1 MVGFIKDKT
10 VNVLKA
16 IDIENLK
23 KAIPEAELESFEE
36 TLNNWKKNPKRELRD
51 LVIELACFFPDIY
64 EEKFDEARA
73 KVFLKSIKNKELRD
87 VLCSWL
93 LGSFCCPTD
102 EMERCI
108 KRFEDF
114 LEKNRLL

>member
-1 MVGFIKDKT
+1 MVCFIKDKT

-23 KAIPEAELESFEE
+23 KAIPEDELESFEE
-36 TLNNWKKNPKRELRD
+36 TLNNWKKNPKRKLRD

-64 EEKFDEARA
+64 EKKFDEVRA
-73 KVFLKSIKNKELRD
+73 KAFLKSIKNKEVREGLY
-87 VLCSWL
+87 SWL
-93 LGSFCCPTD
+93 IGSFCCPTD
-102 EMERCI
+102 EMVRYI